1 MNDRATHEL
10 TQHVPRMYR
19 VALRVVA
26 DADLAHDIV
35 QEACVKALAGG
46 ARFEGRS
53 SMATWLHRIT
63 VNCAHD
69 ALRSDARR
77 QRVQTQLLD
86 RSQGSQW
93 LDEGD
98 GPESLA
104 ENRELGHLAM
114 QLLGGLP
121 EECRA
126 AFELTQLD
134 GYTYDEAAEIEG
146 QPRGTIA
153 SRVWR
158 AKKLLLEEMSVRV
171 DGRARQ

>member
-1 MNDRATHEL
+1 MSDRATHEL

-35 QEACVKALAGG
+35 QDACVKALASG
-46 ARFEGRS
+46 AKFEGRS
-53 SMATWLHRIT
+53 SMTTWLHRIT
-63 VNCAHD
+63 VNCARD

-77 QRVQTQLLD
+77 QRVQRQLQD
-86 RSQGSQW
+86 WPEW

-98 GPESLA
+98 GPDDLA
-104 ENRELGHLAM
+104 ENRELCRLAM
-114 QLLGGLP
+114 KLLGGLP

-146 QPRGTIA
+146 EPRGTIA

-158 AKKLLLEEMSVRV
+158 AKKMLFEEMNAQVE
-171 DGRARQ
+171 GRARQ